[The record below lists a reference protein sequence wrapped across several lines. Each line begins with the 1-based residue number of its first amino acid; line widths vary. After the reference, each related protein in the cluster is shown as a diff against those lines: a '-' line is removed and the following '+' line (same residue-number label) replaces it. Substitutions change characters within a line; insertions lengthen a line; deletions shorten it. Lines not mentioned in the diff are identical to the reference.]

1 MLHSRQAPNSYLR
14 RTFFG
19 SLLVFSLLSGQ
30 SAHALDNIGFVSA
43 SGTSLIF
50 NGKTFTP
57 KGMNLMDH
65 DTLWYADRTTPTFTY
80 LKEKDFKSLKASGF
94 NSVRLSVKTDYF
106 QNVKP
111 PYSFNEAGF
120 QWVDQIISLAKRNN
134 IKLILDMHMPTG
146 GVQQD
151 YQINSV
157 NQQFWNDP
165 WLKGRFVDVWREIAK
180 RYANEPTIW
189 AYDLMNEPATTDFVA
204 YEGLMKNTVSSIRAY
219 DPNHLIMLQRG
230 MFIKADGS
238 WSMKYP
244 EVDDFQ
250 IIRSI
255 HFYQPTDFTLQSAPW
270 FTTKKVSV
278 TYPTPSAKETKDMW
292 NATRIRNELTSLT
305 QEAQSSTIPV
315 VLTEFGTLF
324 PKRLTGQLQW
334 VTDVASIAQNLG
346 LGWHYWHYSGPSCTN
361 AFALKSK
368 YGTCRPL
375 TLKTLSGFAIVN

>member
-1 MLHSRQAPNSYLR
+1 MI
-14 RTFFG
+14 FG
-19 SLLVFSLLSGQ
+19 SLLVISLLSGQ
-30 SAHALDNIGFVSA
+30 NAYALDNIGFVSA
-43 SGTSLIF
+43 SGTSLSF

-57 KGMNLMDH
+57 KGVNLMDH
-65 DTLWYADRTTPTFTY
+65 DSLWYVDKITPTFAY
-80 LKEKDFKSLKASGF
+80 LKEKDLRSLKASGF

-106 QNVKP
+106 QDTNP
-111 PYSFNEAGF
+111 PHNFNEAGF
-120 QWVDQIISLAKRNN
+120 QWLDQIISLAKRNN

-151 YQINSV
+151 YQINAA

-165 WLKGRFVDVWREIAK
+165 WLKGRFVDVWREIAR
-180 RYANEPTIW
+180 RYANEPVIW

-204 YEGLMKNTVSSIRAY
+204 YEGLMKNTVSSIRSY

-230 MFIKADGS
+230 MFIKDDGS
-238 WSMKYP
+238 WDMKYP
-244 EVDDFQ
+244 EINDSQ
-250 IIRSI
+250 IVRSI

-278 TYPTPSAKETKDMW
+278 TYPTPIAKATKDVW
-292 NATRIRNELTSLT
+292 NASRIKNELTSLA
-305 QEAQSSTIPV
+305 QEASSSTMPV

-334 VTDVASIAQNLG
+334 VTDIASIAQNLG
-346 LGWHYWHYSGPSCTN
+346 LGWHYWHYSGPTCSN

-368 YGTCRPL
+368 YGICRPL
-375 TLKTLSGFAIVN
+375 TLKTLSRFAIVNY